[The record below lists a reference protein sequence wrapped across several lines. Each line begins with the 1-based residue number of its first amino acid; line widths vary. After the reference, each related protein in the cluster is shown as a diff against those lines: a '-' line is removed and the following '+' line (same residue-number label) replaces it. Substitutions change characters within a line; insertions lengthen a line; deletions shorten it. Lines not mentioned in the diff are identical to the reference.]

1 MAGIAKYEEQ
11 DAVVTANSGIPNL
24 GKGVREVHLEKL
36 SWDLKMNWN
45 QRQVGISM
53 WEEMASSSV

>member
-36 SWDLKMNWN
+36 S
-45 QRQVGISM
+45 
-53 WEEMASSSV
+53 